1 MRILEL
7 GCVNAAMWKKR
18 VDDLPEGC
26 ELLLTDLSAG
36 MLEEAR
42 GQLGEREHVRYAQV
56 DAMEIPYGDAGFD
69 AVIANMMLYHVPDI
83 DRALAEIR
91 RVL

>member
-1 MRILEL
+1 MKSTASTDRISKDWIFERYALKPGMRILEL

-42 GQLGEREHVRYAQV
+42 GQLGER
-56 DAMEIPYGDAGFD
+56 
-69 AVIANMMLYHVPDI
+69 
-83 DRALAEIR
+83 
-91 RVL
+91 